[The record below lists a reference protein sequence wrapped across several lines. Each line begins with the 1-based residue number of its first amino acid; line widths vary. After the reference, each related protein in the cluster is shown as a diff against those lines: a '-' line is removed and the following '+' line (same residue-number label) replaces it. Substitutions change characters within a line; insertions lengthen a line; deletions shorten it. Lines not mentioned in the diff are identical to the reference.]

1 MKVVHYSVAKLTIH
15 LGNSLRVRLET
26 LLPHLLY
33 EYGQQ
38 GWELVQWDI
47 IPQNLTSSDTND
59 TTTILVTFKKVS
71 T

>member
-1 MKVVHYSVAKLTIH
+1 MKAVHYKVAEITFPH
-15 LGNSLRVRLET
+15 SMNLRVRLEN
-26 LLPHLLY
+26 LLY

-47 IPQNLTSSDTND
+47 IPQNLSSDTGD
-59 TTTILVTFKKVS
+59 TTTILATFKKVR